1 VEVIA
6 EYEND
11 SLVRKSVY
19 GPGIDELVCMIN
31 VSDGNAV
38 HHYHFD
44 GLGSVA
50 ALSNN
55 NGETVES

>member
-1 VEVIA
+1 MEVIA

-11 SLVRKSVY
+11 SLVRKFV
-19 GPGIDELVCMIN
+19 DELVCMIN